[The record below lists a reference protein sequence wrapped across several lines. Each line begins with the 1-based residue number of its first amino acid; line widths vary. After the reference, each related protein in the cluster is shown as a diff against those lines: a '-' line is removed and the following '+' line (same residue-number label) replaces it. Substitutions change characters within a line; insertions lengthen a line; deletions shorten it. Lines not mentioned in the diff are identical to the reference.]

1 MSPETGARLRLSVLL
16 LFALLLQT
24 TIVPDL
30 RLRGTNADVMLLFG
44 ICAGLA
50 GGAEMGAIV
59 GFSAGLLTD
68 LFLQT
73 TPVGLSAL
81 TYCLI
86 GFGVGAVRRAVFR
99 EGWLLPPAIAL
110 VASSTGIVL
119 FVVIGSVVGQS
130 QLTAVGPR
138 TIIQIAVIVG
148 VMNAVLA
155 VPLSRIIAWAASG
168 SAGANRVRAEGPALL
183 K

>member
-1 MSPETGARLRLSVLL
+1 MSAELVARLRLSALL
-16 LFALLLQT
+16 LVALLLQT
-24 TIVPDL
+24 TIVPDV
-30 RLRGTNADVMLLFG
+30 RLRNSCADIMLLFA

-50 GGAEMGAIV
+50 GGAEMGAIF
-59 GFSAGLLTD
+59 GCAAGLLTD

-110 VASSTGIVL
+110 VASSTGVIL
-119 FVVIGSVVGQS
+119 FVIIGSTVGQS
-130 QLTAVGPR
+130 QLTSVGPR
-138 TIIQIAVIVG
+138 TIVEVAVIVG

-155 VPLSRIIAWAASG
+155 VPLSRVVAWAATG
-168 SAGANRVRAEGPALL
+168 SVGANRVRAEGPALL